1 MRWEKSPDFCKAKI
15 LIENLLKNGSKDN
28 MSVNL
33 YSAFDMFLMDAQTNR
48 VKETIKTYNAL
59 KTMLLEYDPRLDFT

>member
-1 MRWEKSPDFCKAKI
+1 
-15 LIENLLKNGSKDN
+15 

-59 KTMLLEYDPRLDFT
+59 KTMLLEYDPRLDFTSIDQKFFDGVPGTRKP